1 MPIEIRSLSLPDVK
15 LIRAARMRDQR
26 GYFSETYARRDFIA
40 AGIANEFVQDN
51 EAHSA
56 ASGTVRGLHFQIPP
70 FAQAKLVRT
79 LRGSILDVVVDLRR
93 SSATYG
99 RHLTV
104 ELGGADGEQLFVP
117 AGFAHGYCTLEPD
130 TVVFYKVD
138 NVYSADHERGLN
150 WADQELGIHWP
161 VVECAAALSEKDRAL
176 PRLRDL
182 PVYFE

>member
-1 MPIEIRSLSLPDVK
+1 MPIEIRPLTLPGVK
-15 LIRAARMRDQR
+15 LIRPTRFQDQR
-26 GYFSETYARRDFIA
+26 GCFSETYTRRDFIA
-40 AGIANEFVQDN
+40 AGIANDFLQDN

-56 ASGTVRGLHFQIPP
+56 AAGTVRGLHFQIPP

-79 LRGSILDVVVDLRR
+79 LRGGILDVVVDLRR

-104 ELGGADGEQLFVP
+104 ELRDTGGEQLFVP

-138 NVYSADHERGLN
+138 NVYSAGHERGIN
-150 WADQELGIHWP
+150 WADPELGIQWP
-161 VVECAAALSEKDRAL
+161 VADRAAVLSEKDRAL